1 MSAGPEPSSTPGPT
15 SGDPAAGPILEV
27 EGLTKRFGGRSARS
41 WPRQRAATPPLV
53 AVDNVSFTVGRG
65 ETLGIVGESGCGKS
79 TLTRAVLRLLEPSE
93 GTVRFDGIDVRG
105 LDVDGLRRL
114 RRRVQMVFQDP
125 FGSLD
130 PRMSALELV
139 REPLDVHQIGSAQ
152 ARDQQAARMLE
163 MVGIAPLLHRR
174 RPYAFSGGQRQ
185 RIGIAR
191 AMVIEPDLVF
201 LDEPVSALDVSI
213 QAQVLNLLSRLRDE
227 LGLSYVFIVHD
238 LAVAE
243 YFCDRVIV
251 LYRGAVMEEAS
262 SEAIFRAPLHPYTA
276 SLLSAVPVPDPQVA
290 RSRERIV
297 LPGQV
302 TPRAAD
308 ATGCRFRERCP
319 VGRDRDI
326 CEAVDPPLTDRE
338 AGHRVA
344 CHFPGEI
351 HSIVHTPAEIA
362 AELES

>member
-1 MSAGPEPSSTPGPT
+1 MSATPLASEDGATPD
-15 SGDPAAGPILEV
+15 SILEV
-27 EGLTKRFGGRSARS
+27 EHLSKRFGGKQARS
-41 WPRQRAATPPLV
+41 WPRRREATPPLV
-53 AVDNVSFTVGRG
+53 AVDDVSFTVRRG

-79 TLTRAVLRLLEPSE
+79 TLTRAVLRLLEPS
-93 GTVRFDGIDVRG
+93 GGSVRFDGIDVG
-105 LDVDGLRRL
+105 ALDDDGLRRL
-114 RRRVQMVFQDP
+114 RRRVQIVFQDP

-130 PRMSALELV
+130 PRMSALEVV
-139 REPLDVHQIGSAQ
+139 REPLDVHRVGSAQ
-152 ARDQQAARMLE
+152 ERDERAARMLE
-163 MVGIAPLLHRR
+163 MVGIASLLHQR

-191 AMVIEPDLVF
+191 AMVIEPELVF

-213 QAQVLNLLSRLRDE
+213 QAQVLNLLTRLRGE

-251 LYRGAVMEEAS
+251 LYRGAVMESAP
-262 SEAIFRAPLHPYTA
+262 SEALFKSPLHPYTA
-276 SLLSAVPVPDPQVA
+276 SLLSAVPVPDPEVA

-319 VGRDRDI
+319 VGRDREI
-326 CEAVDPPLTDRE
+326 CGSVDPPLTSSD
-338 AGHRVA
+338 AVHQVA

-351 HSIVHTPAEIA
+351 HAIAPTPAEIA
-362 AELES
+362 EEAQA